1 MPPSQGG
8 DTGSI
13 PVTRSIF
20 KLLTLSLMDSPKL
33 SNLAIARMLREIAAA
48 YEVKGENRFKIR
60 AYDTAADSVEHATS
74 EIKDLWEEGRL
85 AELPGVGEA
94 ISSHLDEYFRTG
106 KVKHFQEV
114 KKGLPQGLFEIFK
127 LEGIGPK
134 RAHKL
139 AGELKIKDVE
149 GLYKAAQQGRVAKLD
164 GFGERSEKQIL
175 KAIERQRKEEGR
187 MPLPTAFSIAEQLI
201 EEIST
206 FPGFVRAD
214 PLGSLRRMVETI
226 GDVDLG
232 VATKDPPE
240 TIARFLKL
248 PGVGRVLAAGKAK
261 VSVVMKTGHQV
272 DLRVQDPE
280 SYGALLQYFTGSK
293 AHNIH
298 LRKIANSQ
306 GLSLSEYGISRYAQ
320 GRKAGPPDPIPT
332 EEELYQRLGMPYIP
346 PEIREDTGE
355 IEAAQKG
362 ALPVLVKDGEIRGE
376 VHVHTSNSPDGEVP
390 APEMVEEA
398 VSLGREYVGISD
410 HSPSV
415 NTRGAEGARREIMK
429 RKKEVEALR
438 KKYRGK
444 IEIFFGA
451 ETNIDSTGKM
461 ALPDEL
467 LELHD
472 FVIASIHTSFD
483 QSREQITRRIVNALE
498 NPYVNAIA
506 HPTGRLLTKR
516 SSYEADW
523 DKIFETARSQE
534 KPLEIN
540 AYPLRLDLPDELI
553 RRARAEGVR
562 FIISTDAH
570 QKKHFGN
577 LGFGAATARRGWCG
591 KEDIL
596 NTRTA
601 GDFARL
607 FKVRR

>member
-1 MPPSQGG
+1 
-8 DTGSI
+8 
-13 PVTRSIF
+13 
-20 KLLTLSLMDSPKL
+20 MDSPKL

-106 KVKHFQEV
+106 KVRHFKEIKQ
-114 KKGLPQGLFEIFK
+114 GLPEGMFTIFG
-127 LEGIGPK
+127 LEGVGPK

-139 AGELKIKDVE
+139 AEELKRKDEE
-149 GLYKAAQQGRVAKLD
+149 GLYKAAQQGRVAKLN

-232 VATKDPPE
+232 VATKNPPE

-293 AHNIH
+293 SHNIH

-306 GLSLSEYGISRYAQ
+306 GLSLSEYGISKYHGGKKIGKPAPV
-320 GRKAGPPDPIPT
+320 AT
-332 EEELYQRLGMPYIP
+332 EEEFYQKLGMPYIP

-362 ALPVLVKDGEIRGE
+362 ALPVLVKDEEIRGE
-376 VHVHTSNSPDGEVP
+376 VHVHTSNSPDGEVS

-451 ETNIDSTGKM
+451 
-461 ALPDEL
+461 
-467 LELHD
+467 
-472 FVIASIHTSFD
+472 
-483 QSREQITRRIVNALE
+483 
-498 NPYVNAIA
+498 
-506 HPTGRLLTKR
+506 
-516 SSYEADW
+516 
-523 DKIFETARSQE
+523 
-534 KPLEIN
+534 
-540 AYPLRLDLPDELI
+540 
-553 RRARAEGVR
+553 
-562 FIISTDAH
+562 
-570 QKKHFGN
+570 
-577 LGFGAATARRGWCG
+577 
-591 KEDIL
+591 
-596 NTRTA
+596 
-601 GDFARL
+601 
-607 FKVRR
+607 